1 MADKAVF
8 LDRDHTIIED
18 PGYLTEPSAVR
29 LLPGVDLALQSLAQ
43 AGFKLVVVTNQ
54 SAIARGLLTAEGL
67 ERIHAEMGRQL
78 ADRGVTLDGIY
89 HCPYHP
95 EGTVEQYARESD
107 DRKPSPGML
116 LRAAEDL
123 DIDLPDSWM
132 VGDSPRDIEAGQ
144 RAGCRTIRV
153 RRPSEEPA
161 EEDEDV
167 QADFTVRNLVEA
179 SRMILRDS
187 GVAVAAGTEF
197 APAAPPPGPKTA
209 AVPHPPAGAREA
221 RPETMTDG
229 QVLREILR
237 HLRQMD
243 PGQREPEF
251 SAGRLIAAIFQTCAI
266 IALAVGLAHIPG
278 MTVGADPAAAYNRQ
292 IVVHVGLLAAG
303 VLQLV
308 ALTFFI
314 LSRQR

>member
-43 AGFKLVVVTNQ
+43 EGFRLVVVTNQ

-95 EGTVEQYARESD
+95 EGTVEPYDQESD

-123 DIDLPDSWM
+123 GLDLANSWM

-179 SRMILRDS
+179 SRMIFRES
-187 GVAVAAGTEF
+187 GAEASSEDF
-197 APAAPPPGPKTA
+197 APAEPPPGPKTA
-209 AVPHPPAGAREA
+209 AVPHPPAGSREA
-221 RPETMTDG
+221 RPETLTDG

-243 PGQREPEF
+243 AARREPEF

-266 IALAVGLAHIPG
+266 IALAIGLAHVPG
-278 MTVGADPAAAYNRQ
+278 MTVGADPAAAYDRQ